1 MTGKEILA
9 VEGLTKRYGGLV
21 ANSDVSFRLR
31 QGDILGI
38 LGPNGAG
45 KTTLFDMV
53 SGFTRPTSGRILLR
67 GQDVTGRAPHRIAGD
82 GLVRTFQLC
91 RPFRAMTV
99 RENLMVAADGPRGP
113 RGMERTRRMDEVLGS
128 VGLASSADSP
138 AANLPY
144 GNQRRLEIARVLM
157 QRPDI
162 VLLDEPF
169 AGLGLGE
176 IDQISA
182 LLRRLH
188 ETEGL
193 TVVIIE
199 HRLREFMA
207 LVTRVVA
214 MNFGAVI
221 ADGTPFEVMRN
232 DAVIEAYTGGAL
244 HVVAGT

>member
-21 ANSDVSFRLR
+21 ANRDVSFRLR

-53 SGFTRPTSGRILLR
+53 SGFTRPTAGRIVLEGR
-67 GQDVTGRAPHRIAGD
+67 DITGWAPHRIARD

-99 RENLMVAADGPRGP
+99 RENLEVAADGPRGP
-113 RGMERTRRMDEVLGS
+113 RGAERGRRIAEVLES
-128 VGLASSADSP
+128 VGLAGSADAS
-138 AANLPY
+138 AATLSY

-157 QRPDI
+157 QRPEI

-188 ETEGL
+188 ASEGL

-199 HRLREFMA
+199 HRLKEFMA

-221 ADGTPFEVMRN
+221 ADDAPSAVMRN
-232 DAVIEAYTGGAL
+232 EAVIEAYTGGAM
-244 HVVAGT
+244 HGVA